1 MAPVA
6 VQAPPPPR
14 TETVVPCPCT
24 VVAMAGTPAAVTV
37 RPIAS
42 IVPSAAIVETGAPT
56 SSTIAAWGVCLGVAL
71 SAARA
76 VMTYQKQ
83 ARLNQTGVVDEIT
96 WHFLM
101 DYGKGGNYGKK
112 DITRLLNIAMRFGGV
127 PYVWGGE
134 TPAGFDCSG
143 FVQYVF
149 RQIGINLPR
158 TADVQYELGRKVLQS
173 ELQPGDLV
181 FFETYEPG
189 ASHNG
194 IYVGDGNFIGANSG
208 TGVAVASLASP
219 YWSTRYL
226 GARRLF

>member
-1 MAPVA
+1 MKRFWGNFGAGLLLCGLLAVLALPLKVAEAATVREGDQGDRVLA
-6 VQAPPPPR
+6 VQLRLIDIGYNVPKATGEYDAR
-14 TETVVPCPCT
+14 T
-24 VVAMAGTPAAVTV
+24 
-37 RPIAS
+37 
-42 IVPSAAIVETGAPT
+42 
-56 SSTIAAWGVCLGVAL
+56 
-71 SAARA
+71 ARA

-112 DITRLLNIAMRFGGV
+112 DVTRLLNIAMRFGGV

>member
-1 MAPVA
+1 MIQIIRRNIVGLLVWGLVATLIFQSPVA
-6 VQAPPPPR
+6 QAATAREGDQGDRVLAVQLRLIDLGYNVPKASGEFDAR
-14 TETVVPCPCT
+14 T
-24 VVAMAGTPAAVTV
+24 
-37 RPIAS
+37 
-42 IVPSAAIVETGAPT
+42 
-56 SSTIAAWGVCLGVAL
+56 
-71 SAARA
+71 ARA

-112 DITRLLNIAMRFGGV
+112 DVTRLLNIAMRFGGV

-219 YWSTRYL
+219 YWRTRYL

>member
-1 MAPVA
+1 MIQIIRRNIVGLLMWGIVATLIFQSPVA
-6 VQAPPPPR
+6 QAATAREGDQGDRVLAVQLRLIDLGYNVPKATGEFDAR
-14 TETVVPCPCT
+14 T
-24 VVAMAGTPAAVTV
+24 
-37 RPIAS
+37 
-42 IVPSAAIVETGAPT
+42 
-56 SSTIAAWGVCLGVAL
+56 
-71 SAARA
+71 ARA
-76 VMTYQKQ
+76 IMTYQKQ

-112 DITRLLNIAMRFGGV
+112 DVTRLLNIAMRFGGV

>member
-1 MAPVA
+1 MKRITRAIWILLVGGFLATTAIQLPFAEAATVREGDQGDRVLA
-6 VQAPPPPR
+6 VQLRLIDLGYNVPKATGEFDAR
-14 TETVVPCPCT
+14 T
-24 VVAMAGTPAAVTV
+24 
-37 RPIAS
+37 
-42 IVPSAAIVETGAPT
+42 
-56 SSTIAAWGVCLGVAL
+56 
-71 SAARA
+71 ARA

-83 ARLNQTGVVDEIT
+83 ARLSQTGVVDEIT

-112 DITRLLNIAMRFGGV
+112 DVTRLLNIAMRFGGV

-189 ASHNG
+189 ASHDG
-194 IYVGDGNFIGANSG
+194 IYVGDGKFIAANSG
-208 TGVAVASLASP
+208 TGVAVVSLGDP
-219 YWSTRYL
+219 YWSSRYL

>member
-1 MAPVA
+1 MKRFWGNFGAGLLLCGLLAVLALPLKVAEAATVREGDQGDRVLA
-6 VQAPPPPR
+6 VQLRLIDLGYNVPKATGEYDAR
-14 TETVVPCPCT
+14 T
-24 VVAMAGTPAAVTV
+24 
-37 RPIAS
+37 
-42 IVPSAAIVETGAPT
+42 
-56 SSTIAAWGVCLGVAL
+56 
-71 SAARA
+71 ARA

-112 DITRLLNIAMRFGGV
+112 DVARLLNIAMRFGGV

-219 YWSTRYL
+219 YWRTRYL

>member
-1 MAPVA
+1 MIQQYNRFFLAMLVWTLLALHGGTPVA
-6 VQAPPPPR
+6 EAATASEGDEGDRVLAVQLRLIDLGYNIPKATGVFEAR
-14 TETVVPCPCT
+14 T
-24 VVAMAGTPAAVTV
+24 
-37 RPIAS
+37 
-42 IVPSAAIVETGAPT
+42 
-56 SSTIAAWGVCLGVAL
+56 
-71 SAARA
+71 ARA

-83 ARLNQTGVVDEIT
+83 ARLNQTGNVDEIT

-112 DITRLLNIAMRFGGV
+112 DVARLLNIALKLGGV

-158 TADVQYELGRKVLQS
+158 TADVQYELGRKVLPA

-194 IYVGDGNFIGANSG
+194 IYLGEGKFVGANSG
-208 TGVAVASLASP
+208 TGVAIVSLSDS
-219 YWSTRYL
+219 YWSARYL

>member
-1 MAPVA
+1 MKRITRAIWMLLLGGFLAVATIQMPFIEAATAREGDQGDRVLA
-6 VQAPPPPR
+6 VQLRLIDLGYNVPKATGEFDAR
-14 TETVVPCPCT
+14 T
-24 VVAMAGTPAAVTV
+24 
-37 RPIAS
+37 
-42 IVPSAAIVETGAPT
+42 
-56 SSTIAAWGVCLGVAL
+56 
-71 SAARA
+71 ARA

-112 DITRLLNIAMRFGGV
+112 DVTRLLNIAMRFGGV

-149 RQIGINLPR
+149 RQIGVNLPR

-189 ASHNG
+189 ASHDG
-194 IYVGDGNFIGANSG
+194 IYVGDGKFIAANSG
-208 TGVAVASLASP
+208 TGVAVVSLGDP
-219 YWSTRYL
+219 YWSSRYL

>member
-1 MAPVA
+1 MIQIIRRNIVGLLMWGIVATLIFQSPVA
-6 VQAPPPPR
+6 QPATAREGDQGDRVLAVQLRLIDLGYNVPKATGEFDAR
-14 TETVVPCPCT
+14 T
-24 VVAMAGTPAAVTV
+24 
-37 RPIAS
+37 
-42 IVPSAAIVETGAPT
+42 
-56 SSTIAAWGVCLGVAL
+56 
-71 SAARA
+71 ARA
-76 VMTYQKQ
+76 IMTYQKQ

-101 DYGKGGNYGKK
+101 DYGKSGNYGNKAV
-112 DITRLLNIAMRFGGV
+112 TRLLNIARRFGGV

>member
-1 MAPVA
+1 MIQIIRRNIVGLLLWGLVATLIFQSPVA
-6 VQAPPPPR
+6 QAATAREGDEGDRVLAVQLRLIDLGYNVPKATGEFDAR
-14 TETVVPCPCT
+14 T
-24 VVAMAGTPAAVTV
+24 
-37 RPIAS
+37 
-42 IVPSAAIVETGAPT
+42 
-56 SSTIAAWGVCLGVAL
+56 
-71 SAARA
+71 ARA

>member
-1 MAPVA
+1 MKRLTSRAIAGLCFWLFLAVAAPHTPIVEAATAREGDQSDRVLA
-6 VQAPPPPR
+6 VQLRLIDLGYNVPKATGEFDAR
-14 TETVVPCPCT
+14 T
-24 VVAMAGTPAAVTV
+24 
-37 RPIAS
+37 S
-42 IVPSAAIVETGAPT
+42 
-56 SSTIAAWGVCLGVAL
+56 
-71 SAARA
+71 RA

-112 DITRLLNIAMRFGGV
+112 DVTRLLNIAMRFGGV

-149 RQIGINLPR
+149 RQIGVNLPR

-189 ASHNG
+189 ASHDG
-194 IYVGDGNFIGANSG
+194 IYVGEGKFIAANSG
-208 TGVAVASLASP
+208 TGVAVVSLADP
-219 YWSTRYL
+219 YWSSRYL

>member
-1 MAPVA
+1 MKRITNRAIVVVLLWLFFALLVPQTPTAEAATAREGDQGDRVLA
-6 VQAPPPPR
+6 VQLRLIDLGYNVPKATGEFDAR
-14 TETVVPCPCT
+14 T
-24 VVAMAGTPAAVTV
+24 
-37 RPIAS
+37 
-42 IVPSAAIVETGAPT
+42 
-56 SSTIAAWGVCLGVAL
+56 
-71 SAARA
+71 ARA

-112 DITRLLNIAMRFGGV
+112 DVARLLNIAMRFGGV

-189 ASHNG
+189 ASHDG
-194 IYVGDGNFIGANSG
+194 IYVGEGKFIAANSG
-208 TGVAVASLASP
+208 TGVAVVSLGDP
-219 YWSTRYL
+219 YWSSRYL

>member
-1 MAPVA
+1 MKRFWGNFGAGLLLCGLLAVLALPLKVAEAATVREGDQGDRVLA
-6 VQAPPPPR
+6 VQLRLIDLGYNVPKATGEYDAR
-14 TETVVPCPCT
+14 T
-24 VVAMAGTPAAVTV
+24 
-37 RPIAS
+37 
-42 IVPSAAIVETGAPT
+42 
-56 SSTIAAWGVCLGVAL
+56 
-71 SAARA
+71 ARA

-158 TADVQYELGRKVLQS
+158 TADVQYELGRKVLPT

-219 YWSTRYL
+219 YWNTRYL

>member
-1 MAPVA
+1 MIQIIRRNIVGLLLWGLVATLIFQSPVA
-6 VQAPPPPR
+6 QAATAREGDQGDRVLAVQLRLIDLGYNVPKASGEFDAR
-14 TETVVPCPCT
+14 T
-24 VVAMAGTPAAVTV
+24 
-37 RPIAS
+37 
-42 IVPSAAIVETGAPT
+42 
-56 SSTIAAWGVCLGVAL
+56 
-71 SAARA
+71 ARA

-112 DITRLLNIAMRFGGV
+112 DVMRLLNIAMRFGGV

-219 YWSTRYL
+219 YWRTRYL

>member
-1 MAPVA
+1 MKQIKIRAIVFLLVWVFLAAAMIQMPFAEAATAREGDQGDRVLA
-6 VQAPPPPR
+6 VQLRLIDLGYNVPKATGEYDAR
-14 TETVVPCPCT
+14 T
-24 VVAMAGTPAAVTV
+24 
-37 RPIAS
+37 
-42 IVPSAAIVETGAPT
+42 
-56 SSTIAAWGVCLGVAL
+56 
-71 SAARA
+71 ARA

-83 ARLNQTGVVDEIT
+83 ARLNQTGAVDEIT

-112 DITRLLNIAMRFGGV
+112 DVTRLLNIAMRFGGV

-189 ASHNG
+189 ASHDG
-194 IYVGDGNFIGANSG
+194 IYVGEGKFIAANSG
-208 TGVAVASLASP
+208 TGVAVVSLGDP
-219 YWSTRYL
+219 YWSSRYL

>member
-1 MAPVA
+1 MKRITRAIWILLVGGFLATAAIQLPFAEAATVREGDQGDRVLA
-6 VQAPPPPR
+6 VQLRLIDLGYNVPKATGEFDAR
-14 TETVVPCPCT
+14 T
-24 VVAMAGTPAAVTV
+24 
-37 RPIAS
+37 
-42 IVPSAAIVETGAPT
+42 
-56 SSTIAAWGVCLGVAL
+56 
-71 SAARA
+71 ARA

-83 ARLNQTGVVDEIT
+83 ARLSQTGVVDEIT

-101 DYGKGGNYGKK
+101 DYGKSGNYGKK
-112 DITRLLNIAMRFGGV
+112 DVTRLLNIAMRFGGV

-219 YWSTRYL
+219 YWRTRYL

>member
-1 MAPVA
+1 MK
-6 VQAPPPPR
+6 R
-14 TETVVPCPCT
+14 
-24 VVAMAGTPAAVTV
+24 
-37 RPIAS
+37 S
-42 IVPSAAIVETGAPT
+42 IRLFFLTLMCVAAIVLGTFG
-56 SSTIAAWGVCLGVAL
+56 SVHAATAREGDEGDRVLAVQLRLIDLGYNIPKANGTFDERTT
-71 SAARA
+71 RA

-83 ARLNQTGVVDEIT
+83 ARLNQTGSVDEIT

-101 DYGKGGNYGKK
+101 DYGKGGNYGSK
-112 DITRLLNIAMRFGGV
+112 DIVRLLNIAMRFGGV

-149 RQIGINLPR
+149 RQVGVNLPR
-158 TADVQYELGRKVLQS
+158 TADVQYELGRKVLRS

-189 ASHNG
+189 ASHDG
-194 IYVGDGNFIGANSG
+194 IYVGGGNFIGANVS
-208 TGVAVASLASP
+208 TGVAIVSLGDP
-219 YWSTRYL
+219 YWSSKYI

>member
-1 MAPVA
+1 MIQIIRRNIVGLLLWGLVATLIFQSPVA
-6 VQAPPPPR
+6 QAATAREGDQGDRVLAVQLRLIDLGYNVPKASGEFDAR
-14 TETVVPCPCT
+14 T
-24 VVAMAGTPAAVTV
+24 
-37 RPIAS
+37 
-42 IVPSAAIVETGAPT
+42 
-56 SSTIAAWGVCLGVAL
+56 
-71 SAARA
+71 ARA

-112 DITRLLNIAMRFGGV
+112 DVTRLLIIAMRFGGV

-219 YWSTRYL
+219 YWRTRYL

>member
-1 MAPVA
+1 MRQIIGKILTGLLLCGLAATLFLPATVVQAATAHEGEQGDRVLA
-6 VQAPPPPR
+6 VQLRLIDLGYNVPKATGDFDER
-14 TETVVPCPCT
+14 TV
-24 VVAMAGTPAAVTV
+24 
-37 RPIAS
+37 
-42 IVPSAAIVETGAPT
+42 
-56 SSTIAAWGVCLGVAL
+56 
-71 SAARA
+71 RA

-83 ARLNQTGVVDEIT
+83 ARLSQTGAVDEIT

-112 DITRLLNIAMRFGGV
+112 DVARLLNIAMRFGGV
-127 PYVWGGE
+127 PYVWGGD

-149 RQIGINLPR
+149 RQVGINLPR
-158 TADVQYELGRKVLQS
+158 TADVQYELGRQVLQT

-194 IYVGDGNFIGANSG
+194 IYIGDGNFIGANSG
-208 TGVAVASLASP
+208 TGVAVVPLGSL
-219 YWSTRYL
+219 YWQVHYL

>member
-1 MAPVA
+1 MKRSTKRTVVFFLLWVFFVATMPLAMVAEAATAREGDQGDRVLA
-6 VQAPPPPR
+6 VQLRLIDLGYNVPKATGEFDAR
-14 TETVVPCPCT
+14 T
-24 VVAMAGTPAAVTV
+24 
-37 RPIAS
+37 
-42 IVPSAAIVETGAPT
+42 
-56 SSTIAAWGVCLGVAL
+56 
-71 SAARA
+71 ARA

-112 DITRLLNIAMRFGGV
+112 DVTRLLNIAMRFGGV

-158 TADVQYELGRKVLQS
+158 TADVQYELGRKVMQS
-173 ELQPGDLV
+173 DLQPGDLV

-189 ASHNG
+189 ASHDG
-194 IYVGDGNFIGANSG
+194 IYVGDGMFIAANSG
-208 TGVAVASLASP
+208 TGVAVVSLADP